1 METRRV
7 GNECVKEKLSRL
19 SIHPP
24 IPLSNLCY
32 CFPSHRKY
40 WKSILSLGLIPLHPR
55 GLSRCVVSLCSCGPF
70 EFFLFKKVLFVMI
83 KQKCFT
89 AVLPAFPFS
98 TCIQSH
104 GRVKFPSCYYR
115 AYFVLTVSAWA
126 NSITSMEALLL
137 MVHHS
142 SYIRAHCII
151 IYI

>member
-1 METRRV
+1 MERRHMETRRV

-19 SIHPP
+19 SIHPS
-24 IPLSNLCY
+24 ILLSNLCY

-70 EFFLFKKVLFVMI
+70 EFFLLKNVLFVMI

-98 TCIQSH
+98 TWIQSH
-104 GRVKFPSCYYR
+104 GRVKFRVATIEPILCWLFQLGQIQSHQWKHCYWWS
-115 AYFVLTVSAWA
+115 T
-126 NSITSMEALLL
+126 IHPT
-137 MVHHS
+137 
-142 SYIRAHCII
+142 
-151 IYI
+151 